1 MGVMGSLKDAGKM
14 KKMADEAKKEQESLR
29 ATGRSK
35 RGFVTLTLDGDKNIK
50 KLDIVDNAMSVSG
63 TELAKH
69 IREAHR
75 VASKEIDKQV
85 KKQMKKSEM
94 AGMLQKMMGQ

>member
-1 MGVMGSLKDAGKM
+1 M

-35 RGFVTLTLDGDKNIK
+35 RGFVTLTLDGEKNIK
-50 KLDIVDNAMSVSG
+50 KLEITDGALTTSG
-63 TELAKH
+63 EEIAKLVK
-69 IREAHR
+69 EAHR